1 MPRSDVCPDVR
12 RARPARAGA
21 TVAGATLAGAV
32 LAGVAGAQSLEIRPL
47 HIESTPSA
55 AEVELIGGPA
65 GRTPLTISERD
76 IYPNH
81 YPDARADL
89 YGAVVL
95 RHPGCAPLQHRVTS
109 HDVEQGLQLRLDCS
123 DVAGEA
129 PKTPTV
135 ALRAAPTPSPAPAP
149 APTTSA
155 APVPAAPMPHAQPA
169 PTTAPAASAAFAPAP
184 ANPSD
189 TVSQRRLRQL
199 QVLQELLDEGLLSPA
214 EEQRVRR
221 RILEGPAGR

>member
-1 MPRSDVCPDVR
+1 MRRSDVR
-12 RARPARAGA
+12 GIRGGSLLAWAAA
-21 TVAGATLAGAV
+21 LAGA
-32 LAGVAGAQSLEIRPL
+32 AGVAGAQTLEIRSL

-81 YPDARADL
+81 YPDARAEL
-89 YGAVVL
+89 YGMVVL
-95 RHPGCAPLQHRVTS
+95 RHPRCTPLRHRVTLR
-109 HDVEQGLQLRLDCS
+109 DIEQGLRLRLDCDA
-123 DVAGEA
+123 DVEAAKAPLVAHRPAPGPSPAPPTSATMPAG
-129 PKTPTV
+129 PTPPV
-135 ALRAAPTPSPAPAP
+135 QPIPPAAPAPAAPAPAP
-149 APTTSA
+149 AT
-155 APVPAAPMPHAQPA
+155 
-169 PTTAPAASAAFAPAP
+169 
-184 ANPSD
+184 PSE

-221 RILEGPAGR
+221 RIVQDPTGP